1 MVRAISWGNVPRGFI
16 PPEIIKFLAH
26 GASVVRPHIHGQN
39 QKKQFGFISY
49 NVDLEHEDSETGAW
63 FDLSEQ

>member
-1 MVRAISWGNVPRGFI
+1 VVGSLQFSLLLAIQPSDGCITNRLFI
-16 PPEIIKFLAH
+16 
-26 GASVVRPHIHGQN
+26 N
-39 QKKQFGFISY
+39 Y